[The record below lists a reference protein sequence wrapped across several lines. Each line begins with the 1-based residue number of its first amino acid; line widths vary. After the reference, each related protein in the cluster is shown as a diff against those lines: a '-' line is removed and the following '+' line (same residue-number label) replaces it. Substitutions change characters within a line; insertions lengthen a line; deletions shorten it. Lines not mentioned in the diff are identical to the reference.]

1 MPPLGNKKMRYIQR
15 ETDRSIG
22 TNIAT
27 IRKELGFSQ
36 ETLANEL
43 GISRRAIGSYECGER
58 SIPVFLIP
66 KLSNILH
73 VSAIKLLNIK
83 TPILDE
89 RTKEAKI
96 LRELEKVNKLPE
108 EDRKV
113 IFTLIDSFSSKQAAL
128 AK

>member
-1 MPPLGNKKMRYIQR
+1 MRYIQR

-22 TNIAT
+22 KNIAT

-36 ETLANEL
+36 ESLAKEL

-58 SIPVFLIP
+58 SIPVFIIP

-73 VSAIKLLNIK
+73 VSAINLLNIK

-89 RTKEAKI
+89 RTKEARI
-96 LRELEKVNKLPE
+96 LRELEKVKKLPD
-108 EDRKV
+108 EDQKFV
-113 IFTLIDSFSSKQAAL
+113 FGMIDKLTAA